1 VQVLPARAAILIGQ
15 RDAGMHLRLVGFGM
29 KVVGIGK
36 RQPVSAASSLPIV
49 VLPDPVTPMSTRI
62 IASFYTSGG
71 ATACLLGNGLLDVV
85 NHGGGAQS
93 LLGYQRK
100 ILPSGRDDGGGK
112 RVGECIVAAGAHA
125 DVKELVH
132 RIQFRSR
139 RSGKIPVRKSL
150 AAGSTV

>member
-1 VQVLPARAAILIGQ
+1 MPACIL
-15 RDAGMHLRLVGFGM
+15 ALLASEW
-29 KVVGIGK
+29 KSSASAK

-71 ATACLLGNGLLDVV
+71 ATACLLSNGLLDVV
-85 NHGGGAQS
+85 NHGGGCPVITRIPAKY
-93 LLGYQRK
+93 LAA
-100 ILPSGRDDGGGK
+100 GRNDRGGK
-112 RVGECIVAAGAHA
+112 RVGECIAAAGAHA

-132 RIQFRSR
+132 GIQFRSR

-150 AAGSTV
+150 AAGSTEISIAVAA